1 MGLNKRK
8 VIKPSLMMN
17 FMEDME
23 NKLIRAFIAIDF
35 PDEVVKE
42 IARVQEVLGKRQFT
56 GKMTEPENLHLTLK
70 FFGEIDEEKLKSIRK
85 ELKKIKFEK
94 FEARL
99 AEAGTFSHRGN
110 PSIVWITVGGEGIFE
125 LQEAVD
131 EAMLK
136 CGFGKEKRF
145 MSHLSIARVKYV
157 KVPREFVEYV
167 RNLGVKELKWE
178 VKEFRLMKSELN
190 PMGPNYTVVEEFSS
204 S

>member
-70 FFGEIDEEKLKSIRK
+70 FFGEIDEEKLK
-85 ELKKIKFEK
+85 
-94 FEARL
+94 
-99 AEAGTFSHRGN
+99 
-110 PSIVWITVGGEGIFE
+110 
-125 LQEAVD
+125 
-131 EAMLK
+131 

>member
-70 FFGEIDEEKLKSIRK
+70 FLGEIDWECKCRGRIR
-85 ELKKIKFEK
+85 
-94 FEARL
+94 
-99 AEAGTFSHRGN
+99 
-110 PSIVWITVGGEGIFE
+110 
-125 LQEAVD
+125 
-131 EAMLK
+131 
-136 CGFGKEKRF
+136 
-145 MSHLSIARVKYV
+145 
-157 KVPREFVEYV
+157 
-167 RNLGVKELKWE
+167 RN
-178 VKEFRLMKSELN
+178 
-190 PMGPNYTVVEEFSS
+190 
-204 S
+204 